1 MLFKVWI
8 KTGRSECLRM
18 VGKGLTKEGK
28 GTKTEGCHSVDAG
41 VCFLPI

>member
-1 MLFKVWI
+1 MF
-8 KTGRSECLRM
+8 RRM

-41 VCFLPI
+41 V